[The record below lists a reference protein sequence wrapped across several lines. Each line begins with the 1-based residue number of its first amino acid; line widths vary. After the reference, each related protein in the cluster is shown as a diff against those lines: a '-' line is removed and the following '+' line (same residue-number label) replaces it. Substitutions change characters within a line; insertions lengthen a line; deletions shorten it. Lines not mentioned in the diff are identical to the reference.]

1 MCVCVCVRRLHS
13 ERVYVRTH
21 HIRPFI
27 PIRVYLRLQT
37 QYICLWCVLYIE
49 RYTHVSAWGLKN
61 HRKTT
66 PRFIIVFYRR
76 IDILC
81 TVSVYYIYIYIY
93 RKTSCLINRQRNW
106 SMRCSNPLWT
116 DTIFRLRV
124 YSSLSPVVTWK
135 TIGETNRTFSSFLF
149 FLSLFI
155 SIYKLRCW
163 LWWIGKGDTLD

>member
-1 MCVCVCVRRLHS
+1 MRRLYS
-13 ERVYVRTH
+13 ERVYIRTH
-21 HIRPFI
+21 RIRPFI

-37 QYICLWCVLYIE
+37 QYICLWCVL
-49 RYTHVSAWGLKN
+49 
-61 HRKTT
+61 
-66 PRFIIVFYRR
+66 
-76 IDILC
+76 C
-81 TVSVYYIYIYIY
+81 TVYREIHARICVRIKKPPENYPSFHYSILPSHRRPVHSKCVLYIYIH

-116 DTIFRLRV
+116 DTIFCLRV

-163 LWWIGKGDTLD
+163 LWWIGEGDTLD